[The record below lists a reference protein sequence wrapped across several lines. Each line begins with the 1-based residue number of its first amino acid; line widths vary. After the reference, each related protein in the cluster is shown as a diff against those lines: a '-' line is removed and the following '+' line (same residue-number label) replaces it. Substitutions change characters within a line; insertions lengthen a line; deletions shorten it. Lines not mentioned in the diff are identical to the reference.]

1 MHENTQDLPVNSSV
15 LQSRTMFNQS
25 SRVVE
30 FLLHG
35 FSDTQEWETFQFIT
49 FLIIYLIAVTEN
61 LLIVTVIIFS
71 PQLHKPMYFFLA
83 NLAFQD
89 LGSIS
94 VSVPKTLANYLMDT
108 KTISYNGCI
117 CQVFYLFFFTVSH
130 FFLLGIMAYDRYFA
144 ICNPLHYET
153 VMNRKACVKMA
164 ISAWITGLIYS
175 TVYTGSTFT
184 IEFCSNDINQF
195 FCEIP
200 QLFKIACSDSH
211 LIAFWVICVG
221 DALAFIY
228 LALIAYSYVKIFSAV
243 LKIPSAQGKEKVFS
257 TCLPHLIV
265 ISLYFVSGSF
275 VYLKQSS
282 VSLSSSN
289 TEFFDLV
296 PTMFYCMF
304 PPVMNP
310 LIYSIRNKELKTA
323 FWKLNANLFSQFFPN
338 F

>member
-1 MHENTQDLPVNSSV
+1 MHENTQDLPVNSLV
-15 LQSRTMFNQS
+15 LHSRTMFNQS

-35 FSDTQEWETFQFIT
+35 FSDTQELKTFHFIT

-61 LLIVTVIIFS
+61 LLIITVIIFS

-83 NLAFQD
+83 NLASQD

-94 VSVPKTLANYLMDT
+94 VSVPKSLANSLMNT

-117 CQVFYLFFFTVSH
+117 CQVFYLIFFTVSH
-130 FFLLGIMAYDRYFA
+130 FVLLGIMAYDRYFA

-184 IEFCSNDINQF
+184 IEFCSNDINMF

-200 QLFKIACSDSH
+200 QLFKIACSDSY
-211 LIAFWVICVG
+211 LIAFWVLCVG
-221 DALAFIY
+221 ASLAFIF
-228 LALIAYSYVKIFSAV
+228 LALIVYAYVKIFSAV
-243 LKIPSAQGKEKVFS
+243 LKIPSAQGKGKAFS

-265 ISLYFVSGSF
+265 ISLYLVSGSF

-282 VSLSSSN
+282 VSLSSSD
-289 TEFFDLV
+289 TELLDLV
-296 PTMFYCMF
+296 ASMFYCMF

-323 FWKLNANLFSQFFPN
+323 LWKLNTNLFSQCSPN